1 MVKSQITDLIGMN
14 VYLDN
19 ATYLGVVRDVIFEVD
34 NKKISG
40 IAIDNINR
48 KAIDIQNYNGL
59 IVPFRLVKNIG
70 DIIIIRRINGV
81 FNTTSSFDDDD

>member
-70 DIIIIRRINGV
+70 DIILIRRINGV